1 MSSVTQTVKGSA
13 LDVLRQIRRQVEN
26 GKSYVKVGVMGQDSK
41 KSKTRQADESN
52 KRGPTNVELAIWHE
66 YGTRTA
72 PERSFLRSTM
82 KRNAV
87 AYATFLGANIH
98 LVIQKK
104 RKLEQLL
111 NALGAKAAADVKNTI
126 RQGIPPPNSPETIRR
141 KGSSKPL
148 IDTGQ
153 LVNSITWIVQTVK
166 GTVKL

>member
-13 LDVLRQIRRQVEN
+13 LDALRQIRRQVEN
-26 GKSYVKVGVMGQDSK
+26 GKSYVKVGVLG
-41 KSKTRQADESN
+41 E
-52 KRGPTNVELAIWHE
+52 GPKNRPRDAGPSNVELAIWHE

-98 LVIQKK
+98 LVIQQK

-126 RQGIPPPNSPETIRR
+126 RLGIPPPNSPETIRR